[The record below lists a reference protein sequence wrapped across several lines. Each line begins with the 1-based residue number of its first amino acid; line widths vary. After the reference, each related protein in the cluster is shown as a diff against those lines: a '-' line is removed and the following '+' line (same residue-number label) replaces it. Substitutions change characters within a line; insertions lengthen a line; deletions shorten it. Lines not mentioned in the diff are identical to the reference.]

1 MKRFL
6 IMLVGLVLF
15 AACGKDGGPNGTGGQ
30 NPLAE
35 CVVPSVIQAGEDALV
50 QWNGFSSGARIWLV
64 AEDGQEYEMSIDV
77 ITDSGIMFTIPA
89 SLPAGHYVLMLDQSG
104 RKELGDIEVLA
115 ADMPVTGISVPSGIV
130 LGEQLIIDG
139 IGFEEGC
146 SIVLIDSDGNE
157 YVADATLT
165 LSGVSVELPD
175 EAGKGKYQLYL
186 RQNGA
191 SWLLAASFSI
201 YRDGAKVLER
211 IDYYRPYL
219 NTSQLR
225 LSWEIDRDDP
235 VTLTLSE
242 YLVEGEEQTL
252 QAYDQYVCDESGTFE
267 LTHDGFEESND
278 LKMTYTRTPE
288 GEVAVADVKIYGK
301 NSTTPFAWTYD
312 ADGYLVEISSPS
324 NSFRSL
330 DYTQGNLTSF
340 RNTDFEYDDPQL
352 VNNPSAPDV
361 VWAYMAMM
369 ETIDP
374 FVYIPYLLGWYTK
387 ASAQLPTGLILP
399 SPTGSGTEEHPLTYI
414 FDEEGYVVNMAWGS
428 SEINFIFE

>member
-1 MKRFL
+1 MIILAGL
-6 IMLVGLVLF
+6 IIF
-15 AACGKDGGPNGTGGQ
+15 AACGKDGGPHGTGGQ

-35 CVVPSVIQAGEDALV
+35 CVVPSVIQAGEEALV
-50 QWNGFSSGARIWLV
+50 QWNGFSSDARIWLV
-64 AEDGQEYEMSIDV
+64 AEEGQEHEMSITV
-77 ITDSGIMFTIPA
+77 LTDSGLMFMIPA
-89 SLPAGHYVLMLDQSG
+89 SLPAGLYVLMLDQGG
-104 RKELGDIEVLA
+104 RKELGTIEVLA
-115 ADMPVTGISVPSGIV
+115 ADIPVTGMSVPSGIV

-146 SIVLIDSDGNE
+146 SIVLIDEEGNE
-157 YVADATLT
+157 YVAAATLT
-165 LSGVSVELPD
+165 LSGVCVELPD
-175 EAGKGKYQLYL
+175 EVAKGKYQLYL
-186 RQNGA
+186 RQNGG

-201 YRDGAKVLER
+201 YRNGAKVLER

-219 NTSQLR
+219 NSSRLR
-225 LSWEIDRDDP
+225 LSWEIDREDP

-252 QAYDQYVCDESGTFE
+252 QVYDQYVCDASGTFE

-278 LKMTYTRTPE
+278 VEMTYTRTPE
-288 GEVAVADVKIYGK
+288 GEVTVADVKIYGK
-301 NSTTPFAWTYD
+301 SSTTPFTWTYD

-352 VNNPSAPDV
+352 VNNPYAPDV

-369 ETIDP
+369 ETFDP
-374 FVYIPYLLGWYTK
+374 FVYIPYMLGWYTK
-387 ASAQLPTGLILP
+387 ASAQLPTDLILP
-399 SPTGSGTEEHPLTYI
+399 SPTGTGTEEYPLTYI

-428 SEINFIFE
+428 SEINFIFD